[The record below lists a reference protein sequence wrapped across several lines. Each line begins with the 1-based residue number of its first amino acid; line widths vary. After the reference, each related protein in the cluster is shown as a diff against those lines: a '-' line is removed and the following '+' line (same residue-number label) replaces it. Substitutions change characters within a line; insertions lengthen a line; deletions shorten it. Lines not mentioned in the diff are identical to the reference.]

1 MKISN
6 ITLYNNLDKIV
17 RNINFSD
24 SGINVVYGYNRKKSN
39 NKETLNSIGKT
50 LFLKYLDRIYG
61 GENKNMKSVS
71 LEGYYFKYELD
82 NGDSYKYSMN
92 YGKYFREDEEINQT
106 TYKKE
111 NNINRNIFIRQI
123 LLKKRNHFLS
133 SHSSNPVENDY
144 KAFLYLLDISEDI
157 KANFDQVINFQKEN
171 DKLNEGKKFLIDI
184 VPHDYNKYI
193 KDEKYIVDSKV
204 EKKRRELDELEDKI
218 KNQNLVGEK
227 EKIVEKFDEKNKN
240 LGLLYNEISLLKIK
254 INNHKENLEDLK
266 LNTVKSED
274 ILSVYKLVNYE
285 IPDLVKRKIEDV
297 ENFNLVLFK
306 KRKQL
311 LEEKIQEEELEL
323 EGLQKKCEI
332 LKNEVIELK
341 SLISQTKIFEEAMSL
356 YKQKILEIDAINEKH
371 LKLESAFTMVE
382 EIEDNEKS
390 INKLYL
396 KMEDHNKD
404 EIEKVEIKLRK
415 FVKSV
420 IDKIYDDRNIVVF
433 SLEIRKKQRL
443 KSKPL
448 KIDFTLEGDFGEGV
462 EAVKNLLMD
471 LIYFNFNDKLDF
483 IIQDSICFSGIDPRQ
498 VSTLIGIFNEIAV
511 EKNKQYILSINKYQL
526 DDKNQEI
533 MDLIEDNV
541 RLELSEDSKLW
552 KLKKY

>member
-1 MKISN
+1 MSYSFHKYWNGNSQSSIQYLIDLRNSTNIPLWLGETGENSNQWFVECIELMKTNNIGWAWWPHKKIASISGPLSIPLLPAYQSLLNYWTNGGTPPSSSTAFAALMAQANVMKIEHC
-6 ITLYNNLDKIV
+6 K
-17 RNINFSD
+17 
-24 SGINVVYGYNRKKSN
+24 
-39 NKETLNSIGKT
+39 
-50 LFLKYLDRIYG
+50 
-61 GENKNMKSVS
+61 
-71 LEGYYFKYELD
+71 
-82 NGDSYKYSMN
+82 
-92 YGKYFREDEEINQT
+92 
-106 TYKKE
+106 
-111 NNINRNIFIRQI
+111 
-123 LLKKRNHFLS
+123 
-133 SHSSNPVENDY
+133 
-144 KAFLYLLDISEDI
+144 
-157 KANFDQVINFQKEN
+157 
-171 DKLNEGKKFLIDI
+171 
-184 VPHDYNKYI
+184 YNK
-193 KDEKYIVDSKV
+193 
-204 EKKRRELDELEDKI
+204 
-218 KNQNLVGEK
+218 
-227 EKIVEKFDEKNKN
+227 
-240 LGLLYNEISLLKIK
+240 
-254 INNHKENLEDLK
+254 
-266 LNTVKSED
+266 
-274 ILSVYKLVNYE
+274 
-285 IPDLVKRKIEDV
+285 DV
-297 ENFNLVLFK
+297 
-306 KRKQL
+306 
-311 LEEKIQEEELEL
+311 
-323 EGLQKKCEI
+323 
-332 LKNEVIELK
+332 
-341 SLISQTKIFEEAMSL
+341 
-356 YKQKILEIDAINEKH
+356 IDAINEKH